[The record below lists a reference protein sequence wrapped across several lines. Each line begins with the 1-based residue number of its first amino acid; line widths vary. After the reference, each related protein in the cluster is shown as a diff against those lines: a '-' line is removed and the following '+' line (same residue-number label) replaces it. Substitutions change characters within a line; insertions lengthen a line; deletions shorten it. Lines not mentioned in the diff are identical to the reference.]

1 MRIAAWTNDMIDP
14 DEIVGYFIIPDNSE
28 NARSGWV
35 NQHAVDLAHQAQ
47 AEQDPDKR
55 RQDYYEIQKIYKE
68 EGPMIY
74 TFDIPYIA
82 VVTKKVK
89 GYWQN
94 PLGAY
99 LFAEVYLE
107 G

>member
-1 MRIAAWTNDMIDP
+1 
-14 DEIVGYFIIPDNSE
+14 
-28 NARSGWV
+28 
-35 NQHAVDLAHQAQ
+35 
-47 AEQDPDKR
+47 
-55 RQDYYEIQKIYKE
+55 
-68 EGPMIY
+68 MIY